1 LPRLEVVRAALS
13 AEPLYK
19 TDVAILAIAAD
30 NPAALD
36 TALPILPLDDIGIIG
51 EFICKTVGIN
61 FKTSG

>member
-1 LPRLEVVRAALS
+1 
-13 AEPLYK
+13 
-19 TDVAILAIAAD
+19 VAILAIAAD